1 MRKWTV
7 LVLGVALAALLGVS
21 QSAFAFA
28 TGDVF
33 AAVGNGNVNVYSAA
47 GTFLQTLSTGAGGFT
62 TGMAFDPGGDVLV
75 TNFSNNTIYKFDPTG
90 ALLGTFASGP
100 TGTLSNESMVRD
112 LAGNFYVGHAD
123 GNHEIAKFDAAGNLL
138 NTYTVATE
146 DRGSDWVDLAADQH
160 TIYYT
165 SEGTSVKRFDV
176 ATNTQLSDFA
186 TGLGGTAYALRI
198 LGDGGVLVANT
209 SDVLRLD
216 AAGNVVQTYNVSG
229 ENSWFALNL
238 DPNGTSF
245 WSGDFN
251 SGMAYKFDIA
261 TGAVLES
268 INTGGVGTFF
278 GLAVAGEITQG
289 TGGNA
294 VPEPASMVLMGVG
307 LAGMGLKKLRRT
319 KKA

>member
-33 AAVGNGNVNVYSAA
+33 AAVGNGNVNVYDAA
-47 GTFLQTLSTGAGGFT
+47 GNFLQTLSTGGGNYT
-62 TGMAFDPGGDVLV
+62 TGMAFTPTGDLLV
-75 TNFSNNTIYKFDPTG
+75 TNFSDNSIYKFDPTG
-90 ALLGTFASGP
+90 ALVGTFASGP
-100 TGTLSNESMVRD
+100 TGTASNESIVRD
-112 LAGNFYVGHAD
+112 LAGNYYVGHAD
-123 GNHEIAKFDAAGNLL
+123 GNHEVAKFDAAGNLL
-138 NTYTVATE
+138 TTYSVAIE
-146 DRGSDWVDLAADQH
+146 NRGSDWVDLAGDQH
-160 TIYYT
+160 TLYYT
-165 SEGTSVKRFDV
+165 SEGGSVKRFDL

-186 TGLGGTAYALRI
+186 TGLTGESYALRI

-209 SDVLRLD
+209 DQVVRLD
-216 AAGNVVQTYNVSG
+216 AGGNVVQTYNVSG
-229 ENSWFALNL
+229 EDSWFALNL
-238 DPNGTSF
+238 DPDGKSF
-245 WSGDFN
+245 WSGNFN
-251 SGMAYKFDIA
+251 SGNAYKFDIA
-261 TGAVLES
+261 TGAVLETIS
-268 INTGGVGTFF
+268 TGSTAFF

-307 LAGMGLKKLRRT
+307 LAGMGLKKLRRA